1 MTPIVIKLHDGDF
14 YSSTDVDESK
24 SLGYKSQTVDIYS
37 NSWGPLDSGSSVGG
51 PRTLTALT
59 LKHGVKKVPVQIRDR

>member
-1 MTPIVIKLHDGDF
+1 MTPIVIRLFDDS

-37 NSWGPLDSGSSVGG
+37 NSWGPSDSGSNVGG
-51 PRTLTALT
+51 PGTLTALT
-59 LKHGVKKVPVQIRDR
+59 LENGVKKVPVQIRDR